1 MNRQSNSGNIDFVQ
15 LGQAV
20 QSRTA
25 GTLNY
30 HLLQDRRSETHFV
43 TKLLTDQLGAA
54 AASPDAIIILGAK
67 VRLERQVPLQPLKQA
82 GTAACPIFYL
92 NYNPNPFDAPWR
104 DTIGSALKA
113 YSGAVAYDIVLPR
126 DLGSAMQDML
136 SQIAKRPTMEVANGT
151 ASQQQRVRA
160 GRP

>member
-1 MNRQSNSGNIDFVQ
+1 MNRQGNSGNIDFVP

-54 AASPDAIIILGAK
+54 AASPDAIIILGRK
-67 VRLERQVPLQPLKQA
+67 VTLDKRVPLEPLKE
-82 GTAACPIFYL
+82 GGAAPCPIFYL
-92 NYNPNPFDAPWR
+92 NYNPKPIEDPWR
-104 DTIGSALKA
+104 DTLGSALKA
-113 YSGAVAYDIVLPR
+113 YKGAVEYDIALPR
-126 DLGSAMQDML
+126 DWGEAMRDVM
-136 SQIAKRPTMEVANGT
+136 SRIGKRTASEVAISPLLPATDGVVP
-151 ASQQQRVRA
+151 QQ
-160 GRP
+160 

>member
-1 MNRQSNSGNIDFVQ
+1 

-54 AASPDAIIILGAK
+54 AASPDAIIILGRK
-67 VRLERQVPLQPLKQA
+67 VTLDKRVPLEPLKE
-82 GTAACPIFYL
+82 GGAAPCPIFYL
-92 NYNPNPFDAPWR
+92 NYNPKPIEDPWR
-104 DTIGSALKA
+104 DTLGSALKT
-113 YSGAVAYDIVLPR
+113 YKGVRSSDQPSVAGNGR
-126 DLGSAMQDML
+126 SC
-136 SQIAKRPTMEVANGT
+136 SPTIRG
-151 ASQQQRVRA
+151 
-160 GRP
+160 